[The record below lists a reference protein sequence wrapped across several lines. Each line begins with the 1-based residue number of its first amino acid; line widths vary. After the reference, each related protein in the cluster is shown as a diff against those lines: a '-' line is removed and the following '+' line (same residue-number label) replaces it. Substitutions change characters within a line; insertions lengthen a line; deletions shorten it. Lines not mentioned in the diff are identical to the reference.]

1 MTVIGLFMCIYFRF
15 TITRI
20 QNDLDF
26 EEQILDV
33 DSVTVEDYTVKGKI
47 PKDLFE
53 LILRQTEVYE

>member
-1 MTVIGLFMCIYFRF
+1 MCIYFRF